1 MEQNELY
8 KLVKDF
14 REGRRYRILGYRV
27 LNDDEKYD
35 IANYIEDYINEY
47 LNDEEYPDLDS
58 VISDAIEGVDA
69 YDTGWMFPNKEI

>member
-35 IANYIEDYINEY
+35 TKIYSNEFINSKIEKENYVVIEKI
-47 LNDEEYPDLDS
+47 
-58 VISDAIEGVDA
+58 I
-69 YDTGWMFPNKEI
+69 

>member
-35 IANYIEDYINEY
+35 IANYIED
-47 LNDEEYPDLDS
+47 
-58 VISDAIEGVDA
+58 
-69 YDTGWMFPNKEI
+69 K

>member
-35 IANYIEDYINEY
+35 IANYIEDNINEY
-47 LNDEEYPDLDS
+47 LMMKSILILIQLYL
-58 VISDAIEGVDA
+58 
-69 YDTGWMFPNKEI
+69 ML